1 MKIMYV
7 FLALLAGIASF
18 DSIAGNELS
27 SEQIRDKVRQG
38 EILSLDSILQMNQAR
53 LQGRL
58 LDLEVEQ
65 DHGEII
71 YEMEF
76 ILDNGHV
83 LEFEIDA
90 RTGRILQQE
99 MKD

>member
-7 FLALLAGIASF
+7 FLALLAWIVSLN
-18 DSIAGNELS
+18 SYAGKDLDA
-27 SEQIRDKVRQG
+27 EQIRQLLSRG
-38 EILSLDSILQMNQAR
+38 EILSLDRILQMNQAQLR
-53 LQGRL
+53 GRL

-65 DHGEII
+65 DHGLII

-83 LEFEIDA
+83 LEFEVDA
-90 RTGRILQQE
+90 ATGRILQQE
-99 MKD
+99 LKD

>member
-7 FLALLAGIASF
+7 FLALIVWTVSFNSYAGKGLDA
-18 DSIAGNELS
+18 
-27 SEQIRDKVRQG
+27 EQIRQLLSRG
-38 EILSLDSILQMNQAR
+38 EILSLDSILKMNQAQ

-65 DHGEII
+65 DHGRII

-90 RTGRILQQE
+90 ASGRILQQE
-99 MKD
+99 RKD